1 MDIRPLT
8 PADYKQW
15 RKLWVSYL
23 DFYETS
29 LNDEVID
36 KTFNRFIDEHHNRQN
51 ALVAEQSS
59 SLVGLVHYIYHP
71 HNWKIEDVC
80 YLQDLFVAPENRGQQ
95 IAKILIEKVYEEADK
110 CGTPTV
116 YWLTQE
122 FNAPARKLY
131 DKIADLTPFIKYARR
146 NK

>member
-36 KTFNRFIDEHHNRQN
+36 KTFNRFIDEHYNRQN

-59 SLVGLVHYIYHP
+59 GLVGLVHYIYHP

-80 YLQDLFVAPENRGQQ
+80 YLQDLFVAPENRRQQ
-95 IAKILIEKVYEEADK
+95 IAKMLIEKVYEEADK

>member
-1 MDIRPLT
+1 MDIRPLL

-36 KTFNRFIDEHHNRQN
+36 KTFNRFIDEHYNRQN

-59 SLVGLVHYIYHP
+59 GLVGLVHYIYHP

-80 YLQDLFVAPENRGQQ
+80 YLQDLFVAPENRRQQ
-95 IAKILIEKVYEEADK
+95 IAKMLIERVYEEADK

>member
-1 MDIRPLT
+1 MDIRPLL

>member
-36 KTFNRFIDEHHNRQN
+36 KTFNRFIDEHYNRQN

-59 SLVGLVHYIYHP
+59 GLVGLVHYIYHP

-80 YLQDLFVAPENRGQQ
+80 YLQDLFVAPENRRQQ
-95 IAKILIEKVYEEADK
+95 IAKMLIERVYEEADK

>member
-1 MDIRPLT
+1 MDIRPLAQ
-8 PADYKQW
+8 ADYREW

-29 LNDEVID
+29 LKGEVID
-36 KTFNRFIDEHHNRQN
+36 KTFNRFIDKYQTRQN
-51 ALVAEQSS
+51 ALVAEQSNV
-59 SLVGLVHYIYHP
+59 LVGLVHYIYHP

-80 YLQDLFVAPENRGQQ
+80 YLQDLFVAPEKRGQQ
-95 IAKILIEKVYEEADK
+95 IAKTLIEKVYEEADK
-110 CGTPTV
+110 CETPTV

-122 FNAPARKLY
+122 FNTPARKLY
-131 DKIADLTPFIKYARR
+131 DKVADLTPFIKYARR

>member
-1 MDIRPLT
+1 MDIRPLL

-15 RKLWVSYL
+15 RKLWISYL

-59 SLVGLVHYIYHP
+59 DLVGLVHYIYHP

-95 IAKILIEKVYEEADK
+95 IAKMLIEKVYEEADK

>member
-36 KTFNRFIDEHHNRQN
+36 KTFNRFIDEHYNRQN

-59 SLVGLVHYIYHP
+59 GLVGLVHYIYHP

>member
-36 KTFNRFIDEHHNRQN
+36 KTFNRFIDEHYNRQN

-59 SLVGLVHYIYHP
+59 GLVGLVHYIYHP

-80 YLQDLFVAPENRGQQ
+80 YLQDLFVAPENRRQK
-95 IAKILIEKVYEEADK
+95 IAKMLIERVYEEADK

>member
-1 MDIRPLT
+1 MDIRPLL

-59 SLVGLVHYIYHP
+59 GLVGLVHYIYHP

-95 IAKILIEKVYEEADK
+95 IAKMLIEKVYEEADK

>member
-1 MDIRPLT
+1 MDIRPLL

-36 KTFNRFIDEHHNRQN
+36 KTFNRFIDEQHNRKY

-80 YLQDLFVAPENRGQQ
+80 YLQDLFVAPGNRGQQ

>member
-1 MDIRPLT
+1 MDIRPLSQ
-8 PADYKQW
+8 ADYKEW

-36 KTFNRFIDEHHNRQN
+36 KTFNRFIDKNQAKQN
-51 ALVAEQSS
+51 ALVAEKSS
-59 SLVGLVHYIYHP
+59 VLVGLVHYIYHP

>member
-1 MDIRPLT
+1 MDIRPLL

-36 KTFNRFIDEHHNRQN
+36 KTFNRFIDEHYNRQN

-59 SLVGLVHYIYHP
+59 GLVGLVHYIYHP

-80 YLQDLFVAPENRGQQ
+80 YLQDLFVAPENRRQQ
-95 IAKILIEKVYEEADK
+95 IAKMLIEKVYEEADK